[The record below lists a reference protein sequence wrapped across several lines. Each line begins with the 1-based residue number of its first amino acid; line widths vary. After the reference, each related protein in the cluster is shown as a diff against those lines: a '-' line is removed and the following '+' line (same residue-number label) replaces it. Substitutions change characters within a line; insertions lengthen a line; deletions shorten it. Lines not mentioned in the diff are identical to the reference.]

1 MEQGHSGYWYQDAS
15 HGNGDYSF
23 GEYNGMVENQAPDM
37 QTEFAAGSYTGQ
49 PSAAHQMN
57 AGRYASGQFNSPSDG
72 SQPRPQQ
79 HIYQDMS
86 KHSPAQAYAQPSN
99 GIGHHLSVNQHSQ
112 FNPTYQQRFD
122 PTAQQQQQQQ
132 QEHQQQRP
140 SYDGQSHSS
149 GAQFQTHIANGYQQ
163 GQPAAYAGPQ
173 QTQQYAQQP
182 VQHNLHQQYQHVSAQ
197 PGPRNVASPAPQSAR
212 HTPVQAPPYTESGTP
227 QQVPDITA
235 KAQAARAHQSSSQ
248 SMATQYVPQYNS
260 QTPAYSSGVQTTHI
274 YNGKQSP
281 VPAVQHVPY
290 QNQTPG
296 TYNANGY
303 PSGAVGSAQQGA
315 NSQMNASPGPYFQP
329 FAQPQQTQAHG
340 GHIGMQG
347 QQHIAQNKQAVVSGT
362 AYNTI
367 QPYQIQPQVQPQPSA
382 PVVFHI
388 VPNHPHLSVS
398 SAPVRYRPKAGR
410 TEAIF
415 TPLEHVFKTEPPK
428 PKSGVKHKSSDAK
441 DTGVSSESESEE
453 EEEDDETE
461 TDREAVKIMARM
473 GVPRGTPA
481 AVEQEVVQ
489 RTWQD
494 PNAAYDKDKTSRAI
508 QWFGSFVDGLW
519 VEVKKL
525 KDDLK
530 AAEDKGDKDKVSA
543 LQASARHQN
552 DMMHA
557 AIRSADKYGE
567 DYLVSNMG
575 GNRKLCTIMRNALAN
590 CFTSKD
596 FTGPYP
602 RVLLKLMSRFTTV
615 DTEFLTKL
623 KLDALRTKYGDQI
636 DSEMEGYIDQINK
649 NAKLRDEKTKASET
663 KKTAAKAVS
672 IEPTKKAIPSAS
684 VAPKVAPIKKEVDTK
699 KALADIKKIDYSGLG
714 SARKVTNGSTKPS
727 INGSPVKRPR
737 DDDPDS
743 RTVKKVAVEGSAG
756 APTTK
761 PPNTTANTQG
771 TQGVT
776 AAKSKPSASILP
788 GKARTIVKPVT
799 KRPEAAASSA
809 FSSIS
814 GLLAEIAKP
823 KEAPKVKEEPERKP
837 ETPEETAKRLRKEK
851 RRRLRVVWK
860 PDDQLEEVRIFQHDA
875 AEDEGRGSN
884 MLRDARD
891 NRSEGQMLKMGIQT
905 DEEDDAE
912 DDGKPKETNLRKW
925 VVPNTINFSEIG
937 EAQRD
942 KSFVSRGGVK
952 DITSEQQKFMEEYES
967 RELMAV
973 YTTAA
978 EIPKTPR
985 SPPQRALSE
994 METTP
999 KVAILPTDNA
1009 KMQEI
1014 HRRWAEFGQYGP
1026 VAAQQLA
1033 LSRLGLDKSG
1043 ASKHTSEHTMSSTI
1057 PTRLMSQ
1064 EERDEA
1070 VLTLLRSEAVKN
1082 WKDPSPFDP
1091 EKPRTQRRSDYPYPK
1106 VQEAADAIE
1115 SICEKL
1121 RGKPFPPT
1129 EPPEHITAPERARE
1143 WWAGHEKDTAARA
1156 IKDAKDRAKSLAE
1169 EHAQNAAV
1177 AKAAKD
1183 AQAAAQAVAAAAV
1196 PAAGSND
1203 MAAWAAYFAQAQGQ
1217 QPQQQGAQAQ
1227 DPAYAAILQQVQAL
1241 QNGQQQQQQQPAQ
1254 PAQATANDV
1263 QSLLAALGGGQ
1274 AGPATQQPVV
1284 DPAAAAWA
1292 AYYQQQA
1299 QAQTQAQQPDQQA
1312 AWAAYYAQ
1320 FGAQVQQANN
1330 TNISTAEQGIHPSR
1344 LQQREQHDQYREQDR
1359 DQDHDNGNHQDGN
1372 GYRDRGSRPH
1382 GRDRGSAVERGG
1394 GAQQHNNRGI
1404 NRALIGTKPCSFWA
1418 KGQCAK
1424 GDQCTFRHDP
1434 NDLK

>member
-1 MEQGHSGYWYQDAS
+1 
-15 HGNGDYSF
+15 
-23 GEYNGMVENQAPDM
+23 
-37 QTEFAAGSYTGQ
+37 
-49 PSAAHQMN
+49 
-57 AGRYASGQFNSPSDG
+57 
-72 SQPRPQQ
+72 
-79 HIYQDMS
+79 
-86 KHSPAQAYAQPSN
+86 
-99 GIGHHLSVNQHSQ
+99 
-112 FNPTYQQRFD
+112 
-122 PTAQQQQQQQ
+122 
-132 QEHQQQRP
+132 
-140 SYDGQSHSS
+140 
-149 GAQFQTHIANGYQQ
+149 
-163 GQPAAYAGPQ
+163 
-173 QTQQYAQQP
+173 
-182 VQHNLHQQYQHVSAQ
+182 
-197 PGPRNVASPAPQSAR
+197 
-212 HTPVQAPPYTESGTP
+212 
-227 QQVPDITA
+227 
-235 KAQAARAHQSSSQ
+235 
-248 SMATQYVPQYNS
+248 
-260 QTPAYSSGVQTTHI
+260 
-274 YNGKQSP
+274 
-281 VPAVQHVPY
+281 
-290 QNQTPG
+290 
-296 TYNANGY
+296 
-303 PSGAVGSAQQGA
+303 
-315 NSQMNASPGPYFQP
+315 MNASPGPYFQP
-329 FAQPQQTQAHG
+329 FAQAHQTQAHG

-347 QQHIAQNKQAVVSGT
+347 QQHMAQNKQAVAGGPT
-362 AYNTI
+362 YNTI
-367 QPYQIQPQVQPQPSA
+367 QPYQIQPQAQPQPGA
-382 PVVFHI
+382 PVVFQI
-388 VPNHPHLSVS
+388 VPNHPHLSIS

-410 TEAIF
+410 TEAAF
-415 TPLEHVFKTEPPK
+415 TPLEHVFKTEPSRS
-428 PKSGVKHKSSDAK
+428 KSGVRRKSSDAK
-441 DTGVSSESESEE
+441 DAEASSESESEE
-453 EEEDDETE
+453 EEEEDEETA
-461 TDREAVKIMARM
+461 TDREAVKIMAKM
-473 GVPRGTPA
+473 GIPRHTPA
-481 AVEQEVVQ
+481 GVEQEVIQ

-552 DMMHA
+552 DMMHS
-557 AIRSADKYGE
+557 AIRSADRFGE

-636 DSEMEGYIDQINK
+636 DSEMKGYVDQINK
-649 NAKLRDEKTKASET
+649 NAKLRDEKTKSSEV
-663 KKTAAKAVS
+663 KKTATKAVPT
-672 IEPTKKAIPSAS
+672 EPTKRSVPSAS
-684 VAPKVAPIKKEVDTK
+684 VAPKVAPVKKEVDTK
-699 KALADIKKIDYSGLG
+699 RALADIKKIDYSGLG
-714 SARKVTNGSTKPS
+714 SARKLTNGAAKPS

-756 APTTK
+756 APMTK
-761 PPNTTANTQG
+761 PSNTTAATQSMHG
-771 TQGVT
+771 TTTV
-776 AAKSKPSASILP
+776 KPKPSASILP
-788 GKARTIVKPVT
+788 GKSRTIVKPVT
-799 KRPEAAASSA
+799 KRPEPAAPSA

-823 KEAPKVKEEPERKP
+823 KEAPKTKEEPERKP
-837 ETPEETAKRLRKEK
+837 ETAEETAKRLRKEK
-851 RRRLRVVWK
+851 RRKLRVVWK

-875 AEDEGRGSN
+875 AEDEGRGTN

-912 DDGKPKETNLRKW
+912 DDGKPKETSLRKW
-925 VVPNTINFSEIG
+925 VVPNTISFSQIG

-952 DITSEQQKFMEEYES
+952 GITSEQRKFMEEYES

-978 EIPKTPR
+978 EIPETPR

-999 KVAILPTDNA
+999 KVAVLPTDNV

-1043 ASKHTSEHTMSSTI
+1043 TSKHTSEHTRSSTI
-1057 PTRLMSQ
+1057 PSRLMSQ

-1091 EKPRTQRRSDYPYPK
+1091 EQPRTQRRRDYPYPK

-1129 EPPEHITAPERARE
+1129 GPPEHITAPERARE

-1156 IKDAKDRAKSLAE
+1156 IRDAKDRAKSLAE
-1169 EHAQNAAV
+1169 EHARNAA
-1177 AKAAKD
+1177 AATAAKE

-1217 QPQQQGAQAQ
+1217 QPAQQGAQAQ

-1241 QNGQQQQQQQPAQ
+1241 QSGQQQQQQQPAK
-1254 PAQATANDV
+1254 PAQATADDV

-1274 AGPATQQPVV
+1274 AGSAAQQPAV
-1284 DPAAAAWA
+1284 DPTAAAWA

-1320 FGAQVQQANN
+1320 FGAQMQQPNN
-1330 TNISTAEQGIHPSR
+1330 TTTTAAAAEQGIHPSR
-1344 LQQREQHDQYREQDR
+1344 LQQREQHDQYREQD
-1359 DQDHDNGNHQDGN
+1359 HDNGHHHDSN
-1372 GYRDRGSRPH
+1372 GYRDRGSHHH
-1382 GRDRGSAVERGG
+1382 GNNRSSGS
-1394 GAQQHNNRGI
+1394 AQQHNNNNNNSNRGI